1 MACRREPSATRGTRC
16 AVATHPL
23 RPAPRHGYVSRRE
36 VTGTARGPSRKGAL
50 AQRQLRRHAAADGSS
65 AEGQPSLEDPR
76 ADAGHYS
83 QNADAGRSTLDAEDP
98 VRDVLRNPFCRLEV
112 YVVRGVRERPSRLIK
127 MKLCPRRIRPSAF
140 WGGDARIMSARS
152 RALAGSLPSKY
163 ISPSLSWASRVY
175 ESNSTVLVNS
185 TNAACRLGRPPIFY

>member
-1 MACRREPSATRGTRC
+1 MRTLLAGNGLSQRAVSNTRNALRC
-16 AVATHPL
+16 CDPFSTTCSTTWIRLSNRSH
-23 RPAPRHGYVSRRE
+23 
-36 VTGTARGPSRKGAL
+36 GTAHGPSRKGAL

-112 YVVRGVRERPSRLIK
+112 YVVRGVSERPSRLIK
-127 MKLCPRRIRPSAF
+127 MKITAGRTVVGLSMCLMWLWP
-140 WGGDARIMSARS
+140 GDAWSE
-152 RALAGSLPSKY
+152 P
-163 ISPSLSWASRVY
+163 
-175 ESNSTVLVNS
+175 
-185 TNAACRLGRPPIFY
+185 

>member
-23 RPAPRHGYVSRRE
+23 RPAPRHRYVSRTE
-36 VTGTARGPSRKGAL
+36 VTGTERGPSRKGAL
-50 AQRQLRRHAAADGSS
+50 AQRQLRRHAADDGSS

-112 YVVRGVRERPSRLIK
+112 YVVRGVRGGRDENHSGTDSSRAFDL
-127 MKLCPRRIRPSAF
+127 SAV
-140 WGGDARIMSARS
+140 
-152 RALAGSLPSKY
+152 ALAGGCMVGDPGGAVVRNRS
-163 ISPSLSWASRVY
+163 
-175 ESNSTVLVNS
+175 
-185 TNAACRLGRPPIFY
+185 

>member
-16 AVATHPL
+16 AVATHSL
-23 RPAPRHGYVSRRE
+23 RRAPRHGYVSRTE
-36 VTGTARGPSRKGAL
+36 VTGTAHGPSRKGAL

-98 VRDVLRNPFCRLEV
+98 VRDVLRNPFCRLQISF
-112 YVVRGVRERPSRLIK
+112 VRDVSERPSRLIK
-127 MKLCPRRIRPSAF
+127 MKITAWWRAVGLSICQKKFEADKMDCVERLERDLPRPTYFGQRR
-140 WGGDARIMSARS
+140 
-152 RALAGSLPSKY
+152 
-163 ISPSLSWASRVY
+163 
-175 ESNSTVLVNS
+175 
-185 TNAACRLGRPPIFY
+185 